1 MKFAI
6 DNRLSMHSHFRFS
19 QMRINKNIKNS
30 KKDLKEQADNDL
42 QAKRICLF
50 INNNKEK

>member
-6 DNRLSMHSHFRFS
+6 DKRLSMHSHFRFS
-19 QMRINKNIKNS
+19 QMRINKNIKHS

-42 QAKRICLF
+42 PAKTNSLF
-50 INNNKEK
+50 INNNKK